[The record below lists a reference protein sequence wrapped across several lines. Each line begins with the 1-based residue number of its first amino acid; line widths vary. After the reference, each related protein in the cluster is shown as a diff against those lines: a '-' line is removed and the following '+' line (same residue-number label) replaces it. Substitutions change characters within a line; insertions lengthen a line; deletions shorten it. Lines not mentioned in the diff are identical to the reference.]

1 MMDKDRTE
9 IKALIENAGKYDL
22 QDENCQGMNAYAFSA
37 KHIPLNRNVFLKIY
51 DASSE
56 RSDIF
61 EEPRFLVEA
70 TSGGTNGSNH
80 LVNVLDAEKLSED
93 WVLVAMEYVEGGSL
107 LDAISQGPLP
117 LMDAVN
123 VTKDLLIGLS
133 HLHNSSFVHRDIK
146 PANVMLTNN
155 NGRLHPK
162 LGDFGSVA
170 RIENT
175 DSLIAAS
182 RHSALYVPPEG
193 WQQPSQY
200 GIRSDLYQAGV
211 VFAEL
216 LNGNLPYNEEPYLDR
231 QAKTEIKKLGATC
244 LSELQGWDR
253 CKVIDEAIA
262 RRAASRKIL
271 SIVADQP
278 YVNRT
283 LKQIINTATNPEYS
297 NRYSSAN
304 DMINAFNNLHFPNW
318 QADGNVYG
326 ANAWNNWDWQVET
339 VTKRS
344 GTEIHI
350 KRSRTGCDIFRRWQ
364 TTNMLPEAFNKVLR
378 EAN

>member
-1 MMDKDRTE
+1 MDKDRTE

-22 QDENCQGMNAYAFSA
+22 QDENCQGMNAFAFSA

-80 LVNVLDAEKLSED
+80 LVNVLDAEKLSDD

-146 PANVMLTNN
+146 PANVMLTTI

-170 RIENT
+170 RIETPN
-175 DSLIAAS
+175 SLVTAS
-182 RHSALYVPPEG
+182 KHSALYVPPEG

-200 GIRSDLYQAGV
+200 GIRSDIYQVGL

-216 LNGNLPYNEEPYLDR
+216 LNGKLPYDLDAYIDR
-231 QAKTEIKKLGATC
+231 KARSEIKDFGANC
-244 LSELQGWDR
+244 LKELHDCDQCLIVNR
-253 CKVIDEAIA
+253 AIA
-262 RRAASRKIL
+262 RKASSKKIL
-271 SIVADQP
+271 SIVPDQP

-283 LKQIINTATNPEYS
+283 LKQIINTATNPDYS
-297 NRYSSAN
+297 SRYSSAN
-304 DMINAFNNLHFPNW
+304 DMINALNNLHFPNW
-318 QADGNVYG
+318 QADGNIYR
-326 ANAWNNWDWQVET
+326 ADAWNSWDWLIET

-344 GTEIHI
+344 GTEIHT
-350 KRSRTGCDIFRRWQ
+350 KRSRTGCNSFRRWQ
-364 TTNMLPEAFNKVLR
+364 TTNTLADAFNKVLR

>member
-1 MMDKDRTE
+1 MNTDREE
-9 IKALIENAGKYDL
+9 IKALIANAGKYDL

-51 DASSE
+51 DACSE

-80 LVNVLDAEKLSED
+80 LVNVLDAEKLSDD

-107 LDAISQGPLP
+107 LDSISQGPLP

-123 VTKDLLIGLS
+123 VTKALLLGIS
-133 HLHNSSFVHRDIK
+133 HLHNASFVHRDIK
-146 PANVMLTNN
+146 PANVMLTTV
-155 NGRLHPK
+155 NGRMHPK

-170 RIENT
+170 RLETI
-175 DSLIAAS
+175 DSVVSAS

-200 GIRSDLYQAGV
+200 GIRSDIYQVGM

-216 LNGNLPYNEEPYLDR
+216 LNGNLPYNEEPYIDR
-231 QAKTEIKKLGATC
+231 QAKAEIKRLGATC
-244 LSELQGWDR
+244 LSELHDCDR
-253 CKVIDEAIA
+253 CIVVNEAIA
-262 RRAASRKIL
+262 RRASSRKIL
-271 SIVADQP
+271 SIVSDQP

-283 LKQIINTATNPEYS
+283 LKQVINTATNPVY
-297 NRYSSAN
+297 NARYSSAN
-304 DMINAFNNLHFPNW
+304 DMINALNNLHFPNW
-318 QADGNVYG
+318 RITGDAYQADG
-326 ANAWNNWDWQVET
+326 WNNWDWQVES

-350 KRSRTGCDIFRRWQ
+350 KRSRTGCNSFRRWK
-364 TTNMLPEAFNKVLR
+364 TTITLAESFNKVLKGG
-378 EAN
+378 